1 MMEAIQLLNFHA
13 PKILRTLGLME
24 AQIAILAL
32 LVLAVERWLRQPLP
46 KVRYAL
52 WLVVLAKC
60 LLPPFVPLP
69 QAVQLPMAQFE
80 LPAILIGVA
89 SPQTQT
95 LSLATIFLM
104 FWLAASLILGMM
116 ALRRY
121 WRLRSQLHNA
131 QRVTLSGIVASDNT
145 EFFWPPI
152 WKAEHLPTP
161 VAIGLFRPRIYL
173 TSAITKAER
182 AALQAVLYHELAHV
196 LRRDGWI
203 VLLQTVTQ
211 ILHPFNPLVWLM
223 NLRLSRYREEICDDF
238 ALQNSNVPPRQYG
251 GILLRFLEN
260 NTTLPLA
267 LQAGTCFLETANGFK
282 QRFKYLLTPK
292 EVTMTRFTWKYQLL
306 LAGMVVALLAASW
319 QCSRHLS
326 APTAPSEEKLVATVP
341 PPDFVDYDKAPA
353 LAKRVFPKYPP
364 LAKAAGVE
372 GTVYMKLWVRE
383 DGKVETVKLQKGSG
397 TDAGFEEA
405 ALRAATQ
412 FEFYPAMKN
421 GKPVAVWVSIPFH
434 FKLGEKPASPE
445 TPAAVRS
452 QTPNTNEAPTT
463 GFVQFDEAPQ
473 IVRRAAPVYPE
484 IAKKAGLEGTVWV
497 KIQLDENGKVREA
510 LVQKSS
516 KPDLGFEEAA
526 MAAAKSF
533 EFSPARKN
541 QKPVAVWI
549 TMPFHFKLGQIEKT
563 NQNQ

>member
-1 MMEAIQLLNFHA
+1 MNELIQTLNARA
-13 PKILRTLGLME
+13 PDILRTLALME
-24 AQIAILAL
+24 AQIAMLAL
-32 LVLAVERWLRQPLP
+32 LVLAIERLLRQPLP
-46 KVRYAL
+46 KLRYAL

-60 LLPPFVPLP
+60 LLPPFVPAP
-69 QAVQLPMAQFE
+69 QAVQLPIAQLE
-80 LPAILIGVA
+80 LPAILIGAA

-95 LSLATIFLM
+95 FSRATIFLI
-104 FWLAASLILGMM
+104 FWLAASLVLGVV

-121 WRLRSQLHNA
+121 WLLRSQLHNA
-131 QRVTLSGIVASDNT
+131 QLVKLSEIGDKNGFS
-145 EFFWPPI
+145 WPPI
-152 WKAEHLPTP
+152 WNARHLSTP

-173 TSAITKAER
+173 TNAITKAER
-182 AALQAVLYHELAHV
+182 TALQAVLYHELAHV

-203 VLLQTVTQ
+203 VLLQTLAQ

-251 GILLRFLEN
+251 EILLRFLEN
-260 NTTLPLA
+260 NAISPFA
-267 LQAGTCFLETANGFK
+267 PPAGTCFFETANGFK

-292 EVTMTRFTWKYQLL
+292 EVIMTRFIWKHQLL

-326 APTAPSEEKLVATVP
+326 APTAPSEEKLVATTP
-341 PPDFVDYDKAPA
+341 PPDFVEYDKAPA
-353 LAKRVFPKYPP
+353 VIKRGFPQYPE

-372 GTVYMKLWVRE
+372 GTVYVKIWIRE
-383 DGKVETVKLQKGSG
+383 DGKVEMAKLQKGSG

-405 ALRAATQ
+405 ALQAATQ
-412 FEFYPAMKN
+412 FEFHPAMKN

-434 FKLGEKPASPE
+434 FKLGEKSASPE

-452 QTPNTNEAPTT
+452 AAPNTNEAPQT

-484 IAKKAGLEGTVWV
+484 IAKRAGIEGTVWV

-516 KPDLGFEEAA
+516 TPDLGFEEAA

-541 QKPVAVWI
+541 QQPVAVWVTI
-549 TMPFHFKLGQIEKT
+549 PFHFKLSQIEKMD
-563 NQNQ
+563 QNR